1 VPDPAAEY
9 SKRLEARLKTIAEK
23 ERVHLRIGYWKLA
36 VIAAGLVMVWLAV
49 ARHFFSPYW
58 LFLPVA
64 LYALLATFHELIMRA
79 RPRPETAAAFYR
91 RGIARME
98 DRWPGTGEPGERFRD
113 TKHVYAEDL
122 DIFGR
127 GSLFE
132 LLSTARLPMGENRL
146 AQWLCVP
153 SPKEKVIERQRMV
166 DGLRDKLD
174 LREDLAVT
182 GEALRARLDPESLIG
197 WSESSPLLPGGALRM
212 VALLL
217 AICAAGALVDALS
230 ASQYLP
236 LLIVLM
242 VEAFVWRRLQPKAQ
256 IIVDGLSCN
265 AEGLILFSKI
275 LKRLEDEP
283 FSSPE
288 SQKLST
294 KLPRDAERASQ
305 AILKLAHIV
314 SWIDGRHSLLG
325 HIIELPLLYT
335 IQLGYIAQSWRS
347 RWGSRMR
354 TWVDL
359 TAETEA
365 LLSLAGYAS
374 EHPNDP
380 FPEFAPQGDTKVLF
394 DGQELGHPLIPF
406 AQSVRN
412 SVRLDENT
420 RVLLVSGSNMSGKS
434 TLLRT
439 VGINTVLAM
448 AGAPIRAKSL
458 QLTPLAIGTR
468 IRSADSLQESRSSF
482 YTEILQIRKVF
493 ELVKGEIPL
502 LFLFDELLE
511 GTNSN
516 DRRIGAESLLRA
528 MLSHGAIGIVTT
540 HDLALT
546 EIIASLGD
554 VIRNKHFQDHVEDGK
569 MLFDYKLREGVVV
582 RSNAI
587 ALMRLIGLDV

>member
-1 VPDPAAEY
+1 VLDPAVEY
-9 SKRLEARLKTIAEK
+9 SKRLEARLKIVAEK
-23 ERVHLRIGYWKLA
+23 ERAHLRIGPWKVAAIL
-36 VIAAGLVMVWLAV
+36 AGLATLWLAAEHYV
-49 ARHFFSPYW
+49 SPYW

-64 LYALLATFHELIMRA
+64 LYAVLATFHELIIRA
-79 RPRPETAAAFYR
+79 RTRAETAAAFYR

-98 DRWPGTGEPGERFRD
+98 DRWMSTGEPGERFRD
-113 TKHVYAEDL
+113 AKHIYADDL

-146 AQWLCVP
+146 AAWLSAP
-153 SPKEKVIERQRMV
+153 SPKEKIIERQKMV
-166 DGLRDKLD
+166 AGLREKLD

-182 GEALRARLDPESLIG
+182 GEALRVRLDPESLIS
-197 WSESSPLLPGGALRM
+197 WSEGARVLPSEMWRF

-217 AICAAGALVDALS
+217 AICSTGAIVYGIATLQS
-230 ASQYLP
+230 LP
-236 LLIVLM
+236 ILATLLLNAM
-242 VEAFVWRRLQPKAQ
+242 VRRRLLKSAEAT
-256 IIVDGLSCN
+256 VNGLSCN

-275 LKRLEDEP
+275 LKRLEEEP
-283 FSSPE
+283 FTSPE
-288 SQKLST
+288 LQKLSAQ
-294 KLPRDAERASQ
+294 LPHEGERASQ

-325 HIIELPLLYT
+325 HLIELPLLYT
-335 IQLGYIAQSWRS
+335 IQLGYVAQAWRG

-354 TWVDL
+354 AWVDL
-359 TAETEA
+359 TAEMEA
-365 LLSLAGYAS
+365 LLSLAAYSS

-380 FPEFAPQGDTKVLF
+380 FPEFVTLQDAAAVF
-394 DGQELGHPLIPF
+394 DGSELGHPLIPA

-412 SVRLDENT
+412 SVRLDAQT
-420 RVLLVSGSNMSGKS
+420 RMLLISGSNMSGKS

-439 VGINTVLAM
+439 VGINSVLAM
-448 AGAPIRAKSL
+448 AGAPVRAKSL

-468 IRSADSLQESRSSF
+468 IRSADSLQENRSSF

-493 ELVKGEIPL
+493 ELAKGDCPL

-516 DRRIGAESLLRA
+516 DRRIGSEGLLRA
-528 MLSHGAIGIVTT
+528 LLGLGAIGIVTT

-546 EIIASLGD
+546 EITKLPGD
-554 VIRNKHFQDHVEDGK
+554 LIRNKHFQDRVEEGT
-569 MLFDYKLREGVVV
+569 MVFDYKLQDGVVAK
-582 RSNAI
+582 SNAI